1 MDFEHLIIHGN
12 IAPNLYNKNPHE
24 AGPHFFATQ
33 GDSRLDAT
41 FVLQTRP
48 QSATPY
54 LLRSSIVVV
63 VAYIHE
69 EKAGQASAA
78 EHRSEARPSLFRAS
92 PRL

>member
-1 MDFEHLIIHGN
+1 MDFERLTIYGN
-12 IAPNLYNKNPHE
+12 IAPNRYNKNPHE
-24 AGPHFFATQ
+24 PGPPLFATQ
-33 GDSRLDAT
+33 GDSRVDAT

-54 LLRSSIVVV
+54 LPRSSIVAV

-78 EHRSEARPSLFRAS
+78 EHRSDARPSLFRAS